1 MIRLT
6 IIVARRKCGCEG
18 CANDL
23 VIKIGAKVIR
33 DKEYENLEI
42 GGTVIKTKYQIGQKI
57 WVVDTNK
64 DNKEIE
70 VYSDIIDGIFV
81 DSKGAIYYYLKDLCD
96 DIMQEKLIPYEDT
109 DRLLKEI
116 IKADNEVNEKE

>member
-1 MIRLT
+1 MSKKCDKVDSSCREEKLT
-6 IIVARRKCGCEG
+6 CKG
-18 CANDL
+18 CAY
-23 VIKIGAKVIR
+23 
-33 DKEYENLEI
+33 DKKS
-42 GGTVIKTKYQIGQKI
+42 GTMIYAKYQIGQKI
-57 WVVDTNK
+57 WVVDANK

-81 DSKGAIYYYLKDLCD
+81 DSKGDIYYYLNELCD
-96 DIMQEKLIPYEDT
+96 DIMEEKLMPYEDT